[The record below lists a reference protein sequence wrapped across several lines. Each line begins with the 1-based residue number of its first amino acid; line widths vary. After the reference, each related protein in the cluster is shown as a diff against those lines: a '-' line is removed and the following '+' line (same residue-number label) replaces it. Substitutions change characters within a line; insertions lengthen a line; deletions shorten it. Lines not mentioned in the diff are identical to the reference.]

1 MARIKRTSGNY
12 VVETT
17 VEKDNHDMPVFA
29 LENYFLSHSGEKEKY
44 EALTISKRSYSAGL
58 QLEMRKVGK
67 RTQTQ
72 MGEIGLAELDLLIG
86 YLTTMRDK
94 VKNYAGE
101 IEVLEP

>member
-29 LENYFLSHSGEKEKY
+29 MENYFLSHSGLKDKY

-58 QLEMRKVGK
+58 QLELIKTGK
-67 RTQTQ
+67 RTQRLQ
-72 MGEIGLAELDLLIG
+72 AEIGLGELDMLIR
-86 YLTTMRDK
+86 YLSDVRDK
-94 VKNYAGE
+94 VKNYAGTL
-101 IEVLEP
+101 EVL